1 MQSVEITGLR
11 ELARKLEQFPDELD
25 KMKSD
30 FWDEAGQEMLY
41 AVQQR
46 IGGSGRIAA
55 VQDYYKGSHNG
66 YVAVRAMAKTFLG
79 GYAVGYITNSL
90 ENGHVQEKG
99 RYVPAIGVRLKKKS
113 VDGKY
118 MYHDTKAI
126 ERARIVREGAKYF
139 EKKATAF
146 LEGKE

>member
-1 MQSVEITGLR
+1 M
-11 ELARKLEQFPDELD
+11 
-25 KMKSD
+25 
-30 FWDEAGQEMLY
+30 
-41 AVQQR
+41 
-46 IGGSGRIAA
+46 
-55 VQDYYKGSHNG
+55 
-66 YVAVRAMAKTFLG
+66 
-79 GYAVGYITNSL
+79 
-90 ENGHVQEKG
+90 QEKG

>member
-25 KMKSD
+25 KMKSV

-41 AVQQR
+41 AVQQ
-46 IGGSGRIAA
+46 RIAA

-79 GYAVGYITNSL
+79 GYAVGYI
-90 ENGHVQEKG
+90 
-99 RYVPAIGVRLKKKS
+99 
-113 VDGKY
+113 
-118 MYHDTKAI
+118 
-126 ERARIVREGAKYF
+126 
-139 EKKATAF
+139 
-146 LEGKE
+146 